1 MSDHIE
7 REWKH
12 YRDESRLF
20 LSPVDER
27 ESLRAFYTGVAAGIE
42 LAAKVAAEPAMLDE
56 LSEEIHAFARRVT
69 AGRA

>member
-12 YRDESRLF
+12 YREGTLLK
-20 LSPVDER
+20 LSPTDELEAR
-27 ESLRAFYTGVAAGIE
+27 RAFTTGVAAGIE
-42 LAAKVAAEPAMLDE
+42 LAAKAITRPAILDE
-56 LSEEIHAFARRVT
+56 LGEELYAFARRVT